1 LKVVQIGTGGWGK
14 NHTRILSQL
23 GVLSAVCDVDEERG
37 KEYGEKYSV
46 NHYNSVDSLLDSED
60 FDAAFVCTPTS
71 THSKIASQLI
81 QAKKNVFVEKP
92 MTYLS
97 EEGEDLL
104 ELAKRNHVLLTCG
117 YIERFNPAVGTVKE
131 LVESKKYVFVEKPM
145 TYDSSEGEK
154 LKQLAQ
160 KNKVILTCGY
170 IERFNPAVDVVKN
183 FIKEKKYGDLVML
196 EFHRENRM
204 PLHIKDVGIIYDTS
218 VHDIDTAMWLFDD
231 TPEVVFARAGQIKH
245 EHEDFASI
253 MLGFK
258 DNKVAIIS
266 SNWITPTR
274 VRNFNA
280 VCTEAIISS
289 DFISQE
295 VKIEKSDDTEIPRHE
310 KQEPLLREIE
320 SFLGAID
327 GKNELIVKPEHAVNV
342 TKIAEAALLS
352 SQKGTPIYLELK

>member
-1 LKVVQIGTGGWGK
+1 MKVVQIGTGGWGK
-14 NHTRILSQL
+14 NHTRILAQL
-23 GVLSAVCDVDEERG
+23 GVLTAVCDTDEKRA
-37 KEYGEKYSV
+37 KEYGEKYSI
-46 NHYNSVDSLLDSED
+46 NHYNSVDSLLDSEE

-97 EEGEDLL
+97 EGEDLL
-104 ELAKRNHVLLTCG
+104 ELAKRNKVLLTCG
-117 YIERFNPAVGTVKE
+117 YIERFNPAVATVKE
-131 LVESKKYVFVEKPM
+131 LVQSKKF
-145 TYDSSEGEK
+145 
-154 LKQLAQ
+154 
-160 KNKVILTCGY
+160 
-170 IERFNPAVDVVKN
+170 
-183 FIKEKKYGDLVML
+183 GDLVML
-196 EFHRENRM
+196 EFHRESRM

-320 SFLGAID
+320 SFLGAIE
-327 GKNELIVKPEHAVNV
+327 GKNELIVKPQQAVNV